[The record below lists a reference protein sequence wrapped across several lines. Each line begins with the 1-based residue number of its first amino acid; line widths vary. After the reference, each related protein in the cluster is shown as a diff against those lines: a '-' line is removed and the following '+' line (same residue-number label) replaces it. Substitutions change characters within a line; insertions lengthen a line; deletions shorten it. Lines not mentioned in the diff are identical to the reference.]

1 MEKLIIISI
10 FMKRIFCAIFA
21 ILMFSSFSMAQKR
34 GHCGEG
40 GCDTPIPNPP
50 HQQDPIDDTSTSGGI
65 SADPNEIIGPTGYD
79 DSLRWVSINDVLNYT
94 IFFENDPDFA
104 TANAQKVD
112 VRFNFADKA
121 AMKGFGL
128 GTYGFA
134 NQSWN
139 IEDAPAAYQNRL
151 DLRDSMH
158 IYVDLTAGIDV
169 VKQQAFWL
177 FNSIDPETGYNPW
190 QVDRGMLP
198 VNDSTHVGEGFVTF
212 RLKPQE
218 DLKTGDTI
226 SIQASIVFDQN
237 DTIPTNRWRNTIDAG
252 NPTSKVKA
260 RQDSKNEHLYH
271 LTLQAADDE
280 GGSGLKQVLLY
291 QANNFGIYEEVA
303 TCPVD
308 TVIDFTAEPG
318 HQYRFY
324 SIAEDNVSNREPLK
338 EQPDLVINI
347 NAAPTDIALSDT
359 IFQDD
364 IAAGGFIA
372 ELTSED
378 IEQDGTFT
386 YALAEGDG
394 AIHNDLF
401 QITGTQLQAKQQFKC
416 AEDTCYQIR
425 LSTTDEGG
433 LSFSKAFK
441 LDLKKVLIK
450 PDVDTLTVSICDG
463 ETCIF
468 QGVEY
473 DKTGTYHFSKENEYM
488 CDSLFVLNL
497 TVLPKQEKPLVT
509 VEGVCTLVSSA
520 AKGNQWFKADGTP
533 VEDATDQK
541 FTPTEDGIYY
551 VAVSN
556 GACYSEPSQLYRVQ
570 LTDKIDMQLDLAEG
584 WNWVSS
590 NLSDAKYRSATGFL
604 SPVIDNVDAMDGSN
618 NGLVNGEGGLSG
630 TLTEMA
636 PEESYKLKMKNS
648 VSGEWKGIA
657 YQPENTPLSL
667 HKGWNW
673 IGYVPVGEKTLSD
686 ALSKLSPSD
695 NDVIKTLDE
704 FAIYS
709 GGLWKGTLTSMKPGE
724 GYMYYSEDSKQLVY
738 PVTRVFAVDN
748 STMVK
753 QAAQEGALPWTYDK
767 HAYRDNMTMI
777 AELYVDSENDESEK
791 ALEGVFSVGAFSGD
805 ECRGIGTYIDGLLYL
820 TIHGTLTDKETVTF
834 KAYENAT
841 AKNLKIKEKFT
852 FEETQKGTISEPFPL
867 HVKDGTGIQG
877 ISASSFNIYPNPVRN
892 TMYIE
897 GNTESI
903 QDVTILTTDGRI
915 VIRTDKY
922 TNAGINVTSLLE
934 GVYIVA
940 LHTSDGSYLYKKI
953 LKVN

>member
-1 MEKLIIISI
+1 MFLSLLLCLFIEIS
-10 FMKRIFCAIFA
+10 
-21 ILMFSSFSMAQKR
+21 AQPKVCR
-34 GHCGEG
+34 PPKG
-40 GCDTPIPNPP
+40 GNNNHLPPPP
-50 HQQDPIDDTSTSGGI
+50 HHQDPLDDTSTSGGI

-218 DLKTGDTI
+218 NLKTGDTI
-226 SIQASIVFDQN
+226 SIVASIVFDQN

-280 GGSGLKQVLLY
+280 GGSGLKHVLLY

-324 SIAEDNVSNREPLK
+324 SIAEDNVGNREPLK

-347 NAAPTDIALSDT
+347 NAAPTDIALSDS

-372 ELTSED
+372 EMTSED
-378 IEQDGTFT
+378 VEEGNFT

-401 QITGTQLQAKQQFKC
+401 QITGSQLQAKECFKC
-416 AEDTCYQIR
+416 AEDSVYKIR

-433 LSFSKAFK
+433 MTFSKAFE
-441 LDLKKVLIK
+441 LNLRKVLDK
-450 PDVDTLTVSICDG
+450 PENDTIVVNLCEG
-463 ETCIF
+463 ESF
-468 QGVEY
+468 LFKGVEY
-473 DKTGTYHFSKENEYM
+473 KKTGTFYHTIGNEFM
-488 CDSLFVLNL
+488 CDSVYVLQVAVNKRL
-497 TVLPKQEKPLVT
+497 EAPIVT
-509 VEGVCTLVSSA
+509 IKEGRTLVSSA
-520 AKGNQWFKADGTP
+520 AKGNQWFLKDGTP
-533 VEDATDQK
+533 IEGATEQE
-541 FTPTEDGIYY
+541 FTPDEEGIYY
-551 VAVSN
+551 VAATN
-556 GACYSEPSQLYRVQ
+556 GSCFSEPSKLYRVR
-570 LTDKIDMQLDLAEG
+570 TDNNIELALNLAEG
-584 WNWVSS
+584 WNWVSV
-590 NLSDAKYRSATGFL
+590 NLDSEGEMETLDFL
-604 SPVIDNVDAMDGSN
+604 EPITEVADEFKSLTQGMVKDQVLDWFGNLKKILP
-618 NGLVNGEGGLSG
+618 ESG
-630 TLTEMA
+630 
-636 PEESYKLKMKNS
+636 YKLHLKQD
-648 VSGEWKGIA
+648 VSHTWQGKA
-657 YQPENTPLSL
+657 RDTDKAPVTLY
-667 HKGWNW
+667 KGWNW
-673 IGYVPVGEKTLSD
+673 IGYVPVSETTID
-686 ALSKLSPSD
+686 VALSNLQATEGD
-695 NDVIKTLDE
+695 YIKGFDD
-704 FAIYS
+704 FSVYNN
-709 GGLWKGTLTSMKPGE
+709 GKWVGTLTMMKPGE
-724 GYMYYSEDSKQLVY
+724 GYMYQ
-738 PVTRVFAVDN
+738 A
-748 STMVK
+748 K
-753 QAAQEGALPWTYDK
+753 QANAFTYPASHIFLVEEEVSQARTMTSSGTPWTVVK
-767 HAYRDNMTMI
+767 HAYPDNMTLIGQVYADGMP
-777 AELYVDSENDESEK
+777 APEGLYTI
-791 ALEGVFSVGAFSGD
+791 GAFAGE
-805 ECRGIGTYIDGLLYL
+805 ECRGIGKYVGGTLFM
-820 TIHGTLTDKETVTF
+820 TIHGDVASKERISF
-834 KAYENAT
+834 KAFANAAGRVFDIHESCLFENTMQGNMDAPM
-841 AKNLKIKEKFT
+841 ALHIKGE
-852 FEETQKGTISEPFPL
+852 
-867 HVKDGTGIQG
+867 TGIENIG
-877 ISASSFNIYPNPVRN
+877 GTEYTIYPNPVRQRLFIN
-892 TMYIE
+892 GDTEAIKAVTIIATSGTKVMNVQGYTPSGIDASRLTE
-897 GNTESI
+897 GTYVVVLTTESGDHTYKFI
-903 QDVTILTTDGRI
+903 
-915 VIRTDKY
+915 K
-922 TNAGINVTSLLE
+922 
-934 GVYIVA
+934 VA
-940 LHTSDGSYLYKKI
+940 K
-953 LKVN
+953 

>member
-1 MEKLIIISI
+1 
-10 FMKRIFCAIFA
+10 MKRIIAFLYMLLCITVVA
-21 ILMFSSFSMAQKR
+21 LAQ
-34 GHCGEG
+34 CPVG
-40 GCDTPIPNPP
+40 GNDNPP
-50 HQQDPIDDTSTSGGI
+50 PPPPHPQDPIDDTSTSGGI

-112 VRFNFADKA
+112 VRFYFADKA

-158 IYVDLTAGIDV
+158 IFVDLTAGIDV

-226 SIQASIVFDQN
+226 SIQANIVFDQN

-280 GGSGLKQVLLY
+280 GGSGLKRVLLY

-324 SIAEDNVSNREPLK
+324 SIAEDNVDNREPRK

-364 IAAGGFIA
+364 IATGGFIA

-378 IEQDGTFT
+378 IEEGNFT

-401 QITGTQLQAKQQFKC
+401 QITGSQLQAKECFKC
-416 AEDTCYQIR
+416 AEDSVYKIR

-433 LSFSKAFK
+433 LSFSKAFV
-441 LDLKKVLIK
+441 LNLKKVLIK
-450 PDVDTLTVSICDG
+450 PDVDTLTVTICEG
-463 ETCIF
+463 ETCYF
-468 QGVEY
+468 HGAEY
-473 DKTGTYHFSKENEYM
+473 DKTGLYTYTQSNDYM
-488 CDSLFVLNL
+488 CDSVYVLNL
-497 TVLPKQEKPLVT
+497 TVAKELEPPTVT
-509 VEGVCTLVSSA
+509 IEGVATLVSSA
-520 AKGNQWFKADGTP
+520 QKGNQWFKEDGTP
-533 VEDATDQK
+533 VEGATEQR

-551 VAVSN
+551 VAASN
-556 GACYSEPSQLYRVQ
+556 GSCFSAPSQMYRVQ
-570 LTDKIDMQLDLAEG
+570 MSDRLDLTLDLA
-584 WNWVSS
+584 
-590 NLSDAKYRSATGFL
+590 
-604 SPVIDNVDAMDGSN
+604 
-618 NGLVNGEGGLSG
+618 
-630 TLTEMA
+630 
-636 PEESYKLKMKNS
+636 
-648 VSGEWKGIA
+648 
-657 YQPENTPLSL
+657 Q
-667 HKGWNW
+667 GWNW
-673 IGYVPVGEKTLSD
+673 ISSPLDGADMRNAQKFLTPIQEQTSQLVGIEGTLDADDWQGTLTTINPKSSYKLQMDASISNTWQGITVKPENNVIGLQQGNTWLGYLLTAEKPLAEVLASIQ
-686 ALSKLSPSD
+686 PSEG
-695 NDVIKTLDE
+695 DVIKTQDA
-704 FAIYS
+704 FAIYLS
-709 GGLWKGTLTSMKPGE
+709 GNWHGTLELMKPGE
-724 GYMYYSEDSKQLVY
+724 GYMYCTTQAKQLTY
-738 PVTRVFAVDN
+738 PITRVFPVSNVSSMARRAPAIAPWSYDAHKYADNTTMLAKLHVDGSPAV
-748 STMVK
+748 
-753 QAAQEGALPWTYDK
+753 EGAYTV
-767 HAYRDNMTMI
+767 A
-777 AELYVDSENDESEK
+777 
-791 ALEGVFSVGAFSGD
+791 AFSGS
-805 ECRGIGTYIDGLLYL
+805 ECRGIGQYIDGIIYM
-820 TIHGTLTDKETVTF
+820 TIHGTVDNTETLSF
-834 KAYENAT
+834 KAYDNAT
-841 AKNLKIKEKFT
+841 GNELEITETIKMNGQHE
-852 FEETQKGTISEPFPL
+852 GTISSPKIL
-867 HVKDGTGIQG
+867 NAKGTTGIDLLTTG
-877 ISASSFNIYPNPVRN
+877 FTIYPRPLRSHLYINGETSNIKLVRILSSGGAKVLESN
-892 TMYIE
+892 GYN
-897 GNTESI
+897 GN
-903 QDVTILTTDGRI
+903 
-915 VIRTDKY
+915 
-922 TNAGINVTSLLE
+922 GINIGHLGA
-934 GVYIVA
+934 GVYVVA
-940 LHTSDGSYLYKKI
+940 IITNDNKVYYEKV
-953 LKVN
+953 LKVE

>member
-1 MEKLIIISI
+1 
-10 FMKRIFCAIFA
+10 MKRILFI
-21 ILMFSSFSMAQKR
+21 FSMLFCFSALADAQVSCNQ
-34 GHCGEG
+34 G
-40 GCDTPIPNPP
+40 D
-50 HQQDPIDDTSTSGGI
+50 QDRNDDNNHDQETLDDTSTSGGI

-151 DLRDSMH
+151 DLRDSMY

-212 RLKPQE
+212 RLKPWD

-226 SIQASIVFDQN
+226 SIVASIVFDQN

-252 NPTSKVKA
+252 MPTSKVKG
-260 RQDSKNEHLYH
+260 RQDSKNENLYH

-280 GGSGLKQVLLY
+280 GGSGLRRVLLY

-303 TCPVD
+303 TCPID
-308 TVIDFTAEPG
+308 TVIDFMAEPG

-324 SIAEDNVSNREPLK
+324 SIAEDNVGNREPLK

-347 NAAPTDIALSDT
+347 NAAPTDIALSDS

-386 YALAEGDG
+386 YAFAEGDG

-416 AEDTCYQIR
+416 AEDSIYKIR

-433 LSFSKAFK
+433 LSFSKAFV

-450 PDVDTLTVSICDG
+450 PEVDTLTVSICDG

-497 TVLPKQEKPLVT
+497 TVLPRQETPLVT

-533 VEDATDQK
+533 IEGATDQK

-551 VAVSN
+551 VSATN
-556 GACYSEPSQLYRVQ
+556 GSCFSEPSKMYRVQ
-570 LTDKIDMQLDLAEG
+570 LTD
-584 WNWVSS
+584 
-590 NLSDAKYRSATGFL
+590 
-604 SPVIDNVDAMDGSN
+604 
-618 NGLVNGEGGLSG
+618 NGELAMH
-630 TLTEMA
+630 LM
-636 PEESYKLKMKNS
+636 
-648 VSGEWKGIA
+648 
-657 YQPENTPLSL
+657 
-667 HKGWNW
+667 KGWNW
-673 IGYVPVGEKTLSD
+673 ISSNLAVENMQQPLNFLEPIQDEADQLISFNQGLVNDAELGWIGNLNSLNVTDGYKLHVTEDVTHTWSGLAAAPEKTPITLYKGWTWIGYVPTMGKDVND
-686 ALSKLSPSD
+686 ALSDLQASEG
-695 NDVIKTLDE
+695 DVIKGFDN
-704 FAIYS
+704 FAVYNA
-709 GGLWKGTLTSMKPGE
+709 GKWVGTLQTMQPGE
-724 GYMYYSEDSKQLVY
+724 GYMYQAQKDNTLTYSA
-738 PVTRVFAVDN
+738 TRVFEVDN
-748 STMVK
+748 SQAVK
-753 QAAQEGALPWTYDK
+753 ELAIVPTAPWTVVAHEYL
-767 HAYRDNMTMI
+767 DNMTLI
-777 AELYVDSENDESEK
+777 AQVYAGGSITPEGLYTI
-791 ALEGVFSVGAFSGD
+791 GAFVND
-805 ECRGIGTYIDGLLYL
+805 ECRGIGQYVNGKLFM
-820 TIHGTLTDKETVTF
+820 TIHDNLAVNSTISF
-834 KAYENAT
+834 KAFNNAT
-841 AKNLKIKEKFT
+841 KEEFGIIEH
-852 FEETQKGTISEPFPL
+852 FSFQNVMKGSMKDPIAL
-867 HVKDGTGIQG
+867 HIDAADKLEALEG
-877 ISASSFNIYPNPVRN
+877 AFNIYPNPVRDRF
-892 TMYIE
+892 YIN
-897 GNTESI
+897 GNTDAINSI
-903 QDVTILTTDGRI
+903 MVISSSGAHMLSMKDYPQNGVDVTRLAD
-915 VIRTDKY
+915 
-922 TNAGINVTSLLE
+922 
-934 GVYIVA
+934 GVYIVV
-940 LHTSDGSYLYKKI
+940 LITSQGDATYKIIKR
-953 LKVN
+953 K

>member
-1 MEKLIIISI
+1 
-10 FMKRIFCAIFA
+10 MKRI
-21 ILMFSSFSMAQKR
+21 ILFLSMLLCLTAVLAS
-34 GHCGEG
+34 GGNDDDCGKG
-40 GCDTPIPNPP
+40 NNNPNPDPEHP
-50 HQQDPIDDTSTSGGI
+50 HDPLDDTSTSGGI

-151 DLRDSMH
+151 DLRDSMY
-158 IYVDLTAGIDV
+158 IFVDLTAGIDV

-212 RLKPQE
+212 RLKPWD

-226 SIQASIVFDQN
+226 SIVASIVFDQN

-252 NPTSKVKA
+252 MPTSKVKG
-260 RQDSKNEHLYH
+260 RQDSKNENLYH

-280 GGSGLKQVLLY
+280 GGSGLHRVLLY

-303 TCPVD
+303 TCPID
-308 TVIDFTAEPG
+308 TVIDFMAEPG

-324 SIAEDNVSNREPLK
+324 SIAEDNVGNREPLK
-338 EQPDLVINI
+338 EQPDLIINI

-378 IEQDGTFT
+378 IELDGTFT

-433 LSFSKAFK
+433 LSFSKAFV
-441 LDLKKVLIK
+441 LNLNKVLIK
-450 PDVDTLTVSICDG
+450 PDVDTLNINICEG
-463 ETCIF
+463 ESCMF
-468 QGVEY
+468 NGVEY
-473 DKTGTYHFSKENEYM
+473 SKTGTYRFSKENEYM
-488 CDSLFVLNL
+488 CDSLYVLNL
-497 TVLPKQEKPLVT
+497 SVLPRLEEPLVT
-509 VEGVCTLVSSA
+509 VEGTSTLVSSA
-520 AKGNQWFKADGTP
+520 AKGNQWFYEDGRMVP
-533 VEDATDQK
+533 DATEQK

-556 GACYSEPSQLYRVQ
+556 DACYSAPSQAYRVQ
-570 LTDKIDMQLDLAEG
+570 MTDRIDLQMNLEKG

-590 NLSDAKYRSATGFL
+590 NLSDAKYQSATGFL
-604 SPVIDNVDAMDGSN
+604 SPIIDNVEVMDGSN
-618 NGLVNGEGGLSG
+618 NELINGADGVSG
-630 TLTEMA
+630 TLTEIA
-636 PEESYKLKMKNS
+636 PEESYKLKMSNS
-648 VSGEWKGIA
+648 VSGEWRGIA

-673 IGYVPVGEKTLSD
+673 IGYVPVGEKSLSD
-686 ALSKLSPSD
+686 ALSKLSPSE

-704 FAIYS
+704 FAIYN
-709 GGLWKGTLTSMKPGE
+709 GGLWRGTLTSMKPGE
-724 GYMYYSEDSKQLVY
+724 GYMYYTEDTKQLVY
-738 PVTRVFAVDN
+738 PVTRVFAIDN
-748 STMVK
+748 NTMVK
-753 QAAQEGALPWTYDK
+753 QAIIEEVLPWPYDK
-767 HAYRDNMTMI
+767 HACRDNMTMI
-777 AELYVDSENDESEK
+777 AELNTKAGK
-791 ALEGVFSVGAFSGD
+791 ALEGIYTVGAFSDD
-805 ECRGIGTYIDGLLYL
+805 ECRGIGIYIDGLLYM
-820 TIHGTLTDKETVTF
+820 TIHGKLTNNEHVSF

-841 AKNLKIKEKFT
+841 SKVFAITENLLFDDMHI
-852 FEETQKGTISEPFPL
+852 GTVSEPFQL
-867 HVKDGTGIQG
+867 HIESGTGIQDVST
-877 ISASSFNIYPNPVRN
+877 ISFNIYPNPVRS
-892 TMYIE
+892 TMYISGDINE
-897 GNTESI
+897 IKDVKILSTNGKIVVSTDHYTE
-903 QDVTILTTDGRI
+903 
-915 VIRTDKY
+915 
-922 TNAGINVTSLLE
+922 AGINVSSLLA
-934 GVYIVA
+934 GVYVVA
-940 LHTSDGSYLYKKI
+940 IHTSSGYFYQKI
-953 LKVN
+953 LKVS

>member
-1 MEKLIIISI
+1 MRVI
-10 FMKRIFCAIFA
+10 F
-21 ILMFSSFSMAQKR
+21 ILLLCILSMNGYAQKNSNKDDCFM
-34 GHCGEG
+34 GDC
-40 GCDTPIPNPP
+40 NPP
-50 HQQDPIDDTSTSGGI
+50 KDSDHPQDPIDDTSTSGGI

-271 LTLQAADDE
+271 LTLQAADDD
-280 GGSGLKQVLLY
+280 GGSGLKHVLLY

-324 SIAEDNVSNREPLK
+324 SIAEDNVGNREPLK
-338 EQPDLVINI
+338 EQPDIVINI
-347 NAAPTDIALSDT
+347 NAAPTNIALSDS

-364 IAAGGFIA
+364 IATGGFIA

-378 IEQDGTFT
+378 IEEGNFT
-386 YALAEGDG
+386 YALTEGDG

-401 QITGTQLQAKQQFKC
+401 QINGSQLQAKQQFKC

-433 LSFSKAFK
+433 LSYSKAFK
-441 LDLKKVLIK
+441 LDLRKVLVK
-450 PDVDTLTVSICDG
+450 PDVDTLTVSICEG
-463 ETCIF
+463 ETCLF
-468 QGVEY
+468 NGVEY
-473 DKTGTYHFSKENEYM
+473 DKTGTYKFSKENAYM

-497 TVLPKQEKPLVT
+497 TVLPKQDMPLVT
-509 VEGVCTLVSSA
+509 IEGTHTLVSSA
-520 AKGNQWFKADGTP
+520 AKGNQWFKADGTL
-533 VEDATDQK
+533 VEGATGQK
-541 FTPTEDGIYY
+541 FTPEEDGIYY

-556 GACYSEPSQLYRVQ
+556 GSCYSDPSQLYQVK
-570 LTDKIDMQLDLAEG
+570 LSDYIDLQMDLKTG

-590 NLSDAKYRSATGFL
+590 NLSEPAHQDAKQFL
-604 SPVIDNVDAMDGSN
+604 QPIEDITERFVGQVDELINDPVY
-618 NGLVNGEGGLSG
+618 GLTGGL
-630 TLTEMA
+630 TTIA
-636 PEESYKLKMKNS
+636 PTESYKLKVTESSTHTWNGNGCK
-648 VSGEWKGIA
+648 
-657 YQPENTPLSL
+657 PETTTMNLR
-667 HKGWNW
+667 KGWNW
-673 IGYVPVGEKTLSD
+673 IGYVPVSSNDLGA
-686 ALSKLSPSD
+686 ALTGVTPSE
-695 NDVIKTLDE
+695 NDVIKCLDD
-704 FAIYS
+704 FATFT
-709 GGLWKGTLTSMKPGE
+709 GGKWVGTLTTLKPGE
-724 GYMYYSEDSKQLVY
+724 GYLYYAANDATFNY
-738 PVTRVFAVDN
+738 PAIRVFPV
-748 STMVK
+748 ST
-753 QAAQEGALPWTYDK
+753 QAGA
-767 HAYRDNMTMI
+767 R
-777 AELYVDSENDESEK
+777 VK
-791 ALEGVFSVGAFSGD
+791 ALSNSNPWSYDAHRYPDNTTVIGQLYANGSKVLEGTYTVGAFCGN
-805 ECRGIGTYIDGLLYL
+805 ECRGIGRFVDGKLFIA
-820 TIHGTLTDKETVTF
+820 IHGTNASGEKISF

-841 AKNLKIKEKFT
+841 GTEFDVNESIVFNGQQEGSFSMPYRLNVNNDATDIDVVETGKFT
-852 FEETQKGTISEPFPL
+852 VYPRPL
-867 HVKDGTGIQG
+867 HSRLYINGETTNVKTVQVLSSDGAVNIQQMG
-877 ISASSFNIYPNPVRN
+877 Y
-892 TMYIE
+892 
-897 GNTESI
+897 
-903 QDVTILTTDGRI
+903 TDG
-915 VIRTDKY
+915 
-922 TNAGINVTSLLE
+922 GIDVSGLLP
-934 GVYIVA
+934 GVYVVA
-940 LHTSDGSYLYKKI
+940 ITQNNG
-953 LKVN
+953 KVYYEKVIKAQN

>member
-1 MEKLIIISI
+1 
-10 FMKRIFCAIFA
+10 MKRILVFI
-21 ILMFSSFSMAQKR
+21 SMLLCLSAGYAQKE
-34 GHCGEG
+34 CDG
-40 GCDTPIPNPP
+40 GNHNPP
-50 HQQDPIDDTSTSGGI
+50 PPPDHPQDPLDDTSTSGGI
-65 SADPNEIIGPTGYD
+65 SIDPNEIIGPSGY

-112 VRFNFADKA
+112 VRFNFANKA

-151 DLRDSMH
+151 DLRDSMF
-158 IYVDLTAGIDV
+158 IFVDLTAGIDV

-226 SIQASIVFDQN
+226 SIVASIVFDQN
-237 DTIPTNRWRNTIDAG
+237 DTIPTNRWRNTIDASM
-252 NPTSKVKA
+252 PTSKVKG
-260 RQDSKNEHLYH
+260 RQDSKNENLYH

-280 GGSGLKQVLLY
+280 GGSGLRRVLLY

-303 TCPVD
+303 TCPID
-308 TVIDFTAEPG
+308 TVIDFMAEPG

-324 SIAEDNVSNREPLK
+324 SIAEDNVGNREPLK

-416 AEDTCYQIR
+416 ADDTCYQIR

-441 LDLKKVLIK
+441 LDLRKVLVK
-450 PDVDTLTVSICDG
+450 PDVDTLNVSICDG
-463 ETCIF
+463 ETCF
-468 QGVEY
+468 FHGKEY
-473 DKTGTYHFSKENEYM
+473 DKTGTYRFSKENEYM
-488 CDSLFVLNL
+488 CDSLYVLNL
-497 TVLPKQEKPLVT
+497 SILPRLDKPLVS
-509 VEGVCTLVSSA
+509 VEGTHTLVSSA
-520 AKGNQWFKADGTP
+520 AKGNQWFYEDGRMVP
-533 VEDATDQK
+533 GATDQK
-541 FTPTEDGIYY
+541 FTPTEDGVYY
-551 VAVSN
+551 VSVSN
-556 GACYSEPSQLYRVQ
+556 GACYSAPSQFYRVQ
-570 LTDKIDMQLDLAEG
+570 MTDRIDLQMNLSEG
-584 WNWVSS
+584 WNWISS
-590 NLSDAKYRSATGFL
+590 NLSNPMYRSAKGFL
-604 SPVIDNVDAMDGSN
+604 SPIIDDVDLMDGST
-618 NGLVNGEGGLSG
+618 NGLVNGEEGISGL
-630 TLTEMA
+630 LTDMI
-636 PEESYKLKMKNS
+636 PQESYKLKMNKPVWGQWNN
-648 VSGEWKGIA
+648 GIT
-657 YQPENTPLSL
+657 YRPEETPIIL

-673 IGYVPVGEKTLSD
+673 IGYLPVSEKNLVD
-686 ALSKLSPSD
+686 ALSNLSPTE
-695 NDVIKTLDE
+695 NDVIKSLDD

-709 GGLWKGTLTSMKPGE
+709 GGVWKGTLTSMKPGE
-724 GYMYYSEDSKQLVY
+724 GYMYYTSESNQLTY
-738 PVTRVFAVDN
+738 PITRVFPVEDAAN
-748 STMVK
+748 SKLVAK
-753 QAAQEGALPWTYDK
+753 ASISPWNYDK
-767 HAYRDNMTMI
+767 HAYRDNTTMI
-777 AELYVDSENDESEK
+777 AELYTDAGK
-791 ALEGVFSVGAFSGD
+791 AIEGVYTVGAFVGD
-805 ECRGIGTYIDGLLYL
+805 ECRGIGTYVDGLLYL
-820 TIHGTLTDKETVTF
+820 TIHGTLAKNEKVSF

-841 AKNLKIKEKFT
+841 TKVFSVT
-852 FEETQKGTISEPFPL
+852 ETKTLDGMQVGTIVNPYIL
-867 HVKDGTGIQG
+867 HVTTTDGIN
-877 ISASSFNIYPNPVRN
+877 SSSVIPFNIYPNPVRS
-892 TMYIE
+892 TMYISGDINAIKDVKILSTN
-897 GNTESI
+897 GNVVISTEHY
-903 QDVTILTTDGRI
+903 TD
-915 VIRTDKY
+915 
-922 TNAGINVTSLLE
+922 AGINVSSLLS
-934 GVYIVA
+934 GVYVVA
-940 LHTSDGSYLYKKI
+940 LRTSSGYQYQKI

>member
-1 MEKLIIISI
+1 
-10 FMKRIFCAIFA
+10 MKRILVFISMLFCLTAGY
-21 ILMFSSFSMAQKR
+21 AQKE
-34 GHCGEG
+34 CDG
-40 GCDTPIPNPP
+40 GNHNPP
-50 HQQDPIDDTSTSGGI
+50 PPPDHPQDPLDGTATSGGI

-112 VRFNFADKA
+112 VRFNFANKA

-226 SIQASIVFDQN
+226 SIVASIVFDQN

-280 GGSGLKQVLLY
+280 GGSGLKHVLLY

-324 SIAEDNVSNREPLK
+324 SIAEDNVGNREPLK

-347 NAAPTDIALSDT
+347 NAAPTDIALSDS

-364 IAAGGFIA
+364 IATGGFIA

-378 IEQDGTFT
+378 IEDGTFT

-433 LSFSKAFK
+433 LSYSKAFK
-441 LDLKKVLIK
+441 LDLRKVLVK
-450 PDVDTLTVSICDG
+450 PDVDTLTVSICEG
-463 ETCIF
+463 ETCLF
-468 QGVEY
+468 HGTEY
-473 DKTGTYHFSKENEYM
+473 DKTGTYRFSKENEFM
-488 CDSLFVLNL
+488 CDSLYVLNL
-497 TVLPKQEKPLVT
+497 TVLPKLEKPLVS
-509 VEGVCTLVSSA
+509 VEGSYTLVSSA
-520 AKGNQWFKADGTP
+520 VKGNQWFYQDGTP
-533 VEDATDQK
+533 VKGATEQK

-551 VAVSN
+551 VTVNN
-556 GACYSEPSQLYRVQ
+556 GSCYSEPSKLYRVQ
-570 LTDKIDMQLDLAEG
+570 LTD
-584 WNWVSS
+584 
-590 NLSDAKYRSATGFL
+590 
-604 SPVIDNVDAMDGSN
+604 
-618 NGLVNGEGGLSG
+618 NGELA
-630 TLTEMA
+630 M
-636 PEESYKLKMKNS
+636 
-648 VSGEWKGIA
+648 
-657 YQPENTPLSL
+657 SL
-667 HKGWNW
+667 VKGWNW
-673 IGYVPVGEKTLSD
+673 ISSNLNSEQMQKPLIFLDPIKDDADQLISFSQGLINDDELGWIGNLSSLNVTDGYKLHVTGNITHTWSGLAAAPEHTPITLHKGWTWIGYVPTSGKDVND
-686 ALSKLSPSD
+686 ALSGLQASEG
-695 NDVIKTLDE
+695 DVIKGFDS
-704 FAIYS
+704 FAVYEA
-709 GGLWKGTLTSMKPGE
+709 GKWTGTLQTMQPGV
-724 GYMYYSEDSKQLVY
+724 GYMYQAQQENTLTYSA
-738 PVTRVFAVDN
+738 TRVFEVEN
-748 STMVK
+748 QNEVK
-753 QAAQEGALPWTYDK
+753 SLAFAPSAPWVAMAHEYP
-767 HAYRDNMTMI
+767 DNMTLI
-777 AELYVDSENDESEK
+777 AQVYAGGSIVPEGLYTI
-791 ALEGVFSVGAFSGD
+791 GAFVD
-805 ECRGIGTYIDGLLYL
+805 DVCRGIGQYIDDKLFM
-820 TIHGTLTDKETVTF
+820 TIHDNLSTGNTISF
-834 KAYENAT
+834 RAYNNAT
-841 AKNLKIKEKFT
+841 H
-852 FEETQKGTISEPFPL
+852 EECDIAEQIPFQNVMAGSMKAPYAL
-867 HVKDGTGIQG
+867 HIDTADRLEAVTAGY
-877 ISASSFNIYPNPVRN
+877 NIYPNPVRDRF
-892 TMYIE
+892 YIN
-897 GNTESI
+897 GDTDAITAITVVSSSGANVLSLKDYS
-903 QDVTILTTDGRI
+903 QNGVDVTGLADGIYIVVLTTRQGDASYKI
-915 VIRTDKY
+915 VKRK
-922 TNAGINVTSLLE
+922 
-934 GVYIVA
+934 
-940 LHTSDGSYLYKKI
+940 
-953 LKVN
+953 

>member
-1 MEKLIIISI
+1 MKSKFFIILFWVCSVNAWGQ
-10 FMKRIFCAIFA
+10 CPWPPT
-21 ILMFSSFSMAQKR
+21 S
-34 GHCGEG
+34 G
-40 GCDTPIPNPP
+40 DNNPPPPPNPGNNP
-50 HQQDPIDDTSTSGGI
+50 VAGALTSGGV

-79 DSLRWVSINDVLNYT
+79 SVRWVSINDVLNYT
-94 IFFENDPDFA
+94 IFFENDPEFA

-112 VRFNFADKA
+112 VRFNFAEKA

-252 NPTSKVKA
+252 SPTSKVKT

-280 GGSGLKQVLLY
+280 SGSGLKRVLLY

-324 SIAEDNVSNREPLK
+324 SIAEDNVGNREPLK

-347 NAAPTDIALSDT
+347 NAAPTDIALSDS

-364 IAAGGFIA
+364 IATGGFIA

-378 IEQDGTFT
+378 IEEGNFT

-401 QITGTQLQAKQQFKC
+401 QITGSQLQAKECFKC
-416 AEDTCYQIR
+416 AEDSVYKIR

-433 LSFSKAFK
+433 LSFSKAFV
-441 LDLKKVLIK
+441 LNLKKVLIK
-450 PDVDTLTVSICDG
+450 PDVDTLTVTICEG
-463 ETCIF
+463 ETCYF
-468 QGVEY
+468 HGVEY
-473 DKTGTYHFSKENEYM
+473 DKSGLYTYTQSNDYM
-488 CDSLFVLNL
+488 CDSVYVLNL
-497 TVLPKQEKPLVT
+497 TVAKELEPPTVS
-509 VEGVCTLVSSA
+509 VEGVATLVSSVQ
-520 AKGNQWFKADGTP
+520 KGNQWFKKDGTP
-533 VEDATDQK
+533 VEGATEQR

-551 VAVSN
+551 VAASN
-556 GACYSEPSQLYRVQ
+556 GSCFSAPSQMYRVQ
-570 LTDKIDMQLDLAEG
+570 MSDRLDLTLDLA
-584 WNWVSS
+584 
-590 NLSDAKYRSATGFL
+590 
-604 SPVIDNVDAMDGSN
+604 
-618 NGLVNGEGGLSG
+618 
-630 TLTEMA
+630 
-636 PEESYKLKMKNS
+636 
-648 VSGEWKGIA
+648 
-657 YQPENTPLSL
+657 Q
-667 HKGWNW
+667 GWNW
-673 IGYVPVGEKTLSD
+673 ISSPLDGADMRNAQKFLTPIQEQTDQLVGAEGTLDADGWQGTLITINPKSSYKLHMDASISNTWQGITVKPENNAIGLQQGNTWLGYLLTAEKPLVEVLASIQ
-686 ALSKLSPSD
+686 PSEG
-695 NDVIKTLDE
+695 DVIKTQDS
-704 FAIYS
+704 FAIYLS
-709 GGLWKGTLTSMKPGE
+709 GNWHGTLELMKPGE
-724 GYMYYSEDSKQLVY
+724 GYMYCTTQAKHLTY
-738 PVTRVFAVDN
+738 PITRVFPVSNVSSMARR
-748 STMVK
+748 
-753 QAAQEGALPWTYDK
+753 AAATAPWTYDAHK
-767 HAYRDNMTMI
+767 YADNTTMLAKLNVDGAPAMEGAYTV
-777 AELYVDSENDESEK
+777 A
-791 ALEGVFSVGAFSGD
+791 AFSGS
-805 ECRGIGTYIDGLLYL
+805 ECRGIGQNIDGIIYM
-820 TIHGTLTDKETVTF
+820 TIHGSIDNAETLSF
-834 KAYENAT
+834 KAYDNAT
-841 AKNLKIKEKFT
+841 GNELEITETIKMNGQHE
-852 FEETQKGTISEPFPL
+852 GTISSPKIL
-867 HVKDGTGIQG
+867 NAKGTTGIDLLTTG
-877 ISASSFNIYPNPVRN
+877 FTIYPRPLRSHLYINGETSNIKLVRMLSSGGAKVLESN
-892 TMYIE
+892 DYN
-897 GNTESI
+897 GN
-903 QDVTILTTDGRI
+903 
-915 VIRTDKY
+915 
-922 TNAGINVTSLLE
+922 GINISHLSA
-934 GVYIVA
+934 GVYVVA
-940 LHTSDGSYLYKKI
+940 IITNDNKVYYEKV
-953 LKVN
+953 LKVE

>member
-1 MEKLIIISI
+1 
-10 FMKRIFCAIFA
+10 MKRLFI
-21 ILMFSSFSMAQKR
+21 ILSLLLCMINGYAQKD
-34 GHCGEG
+34 CDG
-40 GCDTPIPNPP
+40 GNKDPNPNPP
-50 HQQDPIDDTSTSGGI
+50 HHQDPIDDTSTSGGI

-226 SIQASIVFDQN
+226 SIVASIVFDQN

-252 NPTSKVKA
+252 NPTSRVKA

-271 LTLQAADDE
+271 LTLEAADDE

-303 TCPVD
+303 TCPID

-318 HQYRFY
+318 HQYHFY
-324 SIAEDNVSNREPLK
+324 SIAEDNVGNREPLK

-347 NAAPTDIALSDT
+347 NAAPTDIVLSDT

-364 IAAGGFIA
+364 IAVGGFIA

-378 IEQDGTFT
+378 IEEGNFT

-401 QITGTQLQAKQQFKC
+401 QINGTQLQAKQQFKC

-433 LSFSKAFK
+433 LSYSKAFK
-441 LDLKKVLIK
+441 LDLRKVLVK
-450 PDVDTLTVSICDG
+450 PDVDTLTVSICEG
-463 ETCIF
+463 ETCQF
-468 QGVEY
+468 NGVEY
-473 DKTGTYHFSKENEYM
+473 SKTGTYRFSKENEYM

-497 TVLPKQEKPLVT
+497 TVLPQQEMPLVT
-509 VEGVCTLVSSA
+509 VEGTHTLVSSA
-520 AKGNQWFKADGTP
+520 AKGNQWFRKGSFLAHEG
-533 VEDATDQK
+533 VLNFEDEGQWSFDVDKPIEGATDQK
-541 FTPTEDGIYY
+541 FTPEEDGTYY
-551 VAVSN
+551 VVVNN
-556 GACYSEPSQLYRVQ
+556 GSCNSEPSQSYQVKISDNIDLQ
-570 LTDKIDMQLDLAEG
+570 LNLRQG

-590 NLSDAKYRSATGFL
+590 NLSEPAHQNAKQFL
-604 SPVIDNVDAMDGSN
+604 QPITDITERFVGQTDEMINDPVY
-618 NGLVNGEGGLSG
+618 GLTGGLNTISP
-630 TLTEMA
+630 T
-636 PEESYKLKMKNS
+636 ESYKLKVTENS
-648 VSGEWKGIA
+648 SPTWSGNGCK
-657 YQPENTPLSL
+657 PETTAVNL

-673 IGYVPVGEKTLSD
+673 IGYVPISSNDLSAALSD
-686 ALSKLSPSD
+686 FTPSE
-695 NDVIKTLDE
+695 NDIIKSMDD
-704 FAIYS
+704 FAIFT
-709 GGLWKGTLTSMKPGE
+709 GGQWKGTLTKLKPGG
-724 GYMYYSEDSKQLVY
+724 GYMYYAVNSATFTYSIERVY
-738 PVTRVFAVDN
+738 PIGNNLLPLV
-748 STMVK
+748 SSIC
-753 QAAQEGALPWTYDK
+753 PWTYDINN
-767 HAYRDNMTMI
+767 YPDNTTLI
-777 AELYVDSENDESEK
+777 GQVYNNGESI
-791 ALEGVFSVGAFSGD
+791 LEGVYTVGAFCGN
-805 ECRGIGTYIDGLLYL
+805 ECRGVGRYVDNKLFLA
-820 TIHGTLTDKETVTF
+820 IHGTITDNEKITF

-841 AKNLKIKEKFT
+841 GEEYDVIESVSFNGQQEGKFNSPFALHVSGVTGIEEVPSEKF
-852 FEETQKGTISEPFPL
+852 S
-867 HVKDGTGIQG
+867 
-877 ISASSFNIYPNPVRN
+877 IYPRPLRSRLYVS
-892 TMYIE
+892 
-897 GNTESI
+897 GNTEKIKAIRILSSSGNVSLSNTGYSDEGIDVSSLVPGIYVVAVI
-903 QDVTILTTDGRI
+903 QNNGKVYYEK
-915 VIRTDKY
+915 VIKT
-922 TNAGINVTSLLE
+922 
-934 GVYIVA
+934 
-940 LHTSDGSYLYKKI
+940 
-953 LKVN
+953 